1 MKHAFFSLL
10 LPFRPLACRRTCPS
24 FAGYASSRALLL
36 PCSPHV
42 PILLRDDIFS
52 HSLLHPKLPS
62 YLSHKKGTA
71 ALRPTA
77 PFRHFHPFLAALCP
91 GKNAPFPL
99 PGAAAAFP
107 DSSLPPHPAIR
118 LELAF
123 SAPLLRQYAP
133 AKRLYPLV
141 LRHTLPPFGGSMPA
155 LPPFFPRRA
164 WFFPPLAAQ
173 R

>member
-1 MKHAFFSLL
+1 MLFSLFSCRSGLSPAAAPTL
-10 LPFRPLACRRTCPS
+10 LLLDTPLLAPS
-24 FAGYASSRALLL
+24 FFPVRHMFPSSCAMIFFLIPFSIRSSL
-36 PCSPHV
+36 P
-42 PILLRDDIFS
+42 IF
-52 HSLLHPKLPS
+52 LT
-62 YLSHKKGTA
+62 KKGTA
-71 ALRPTA
+71 ALRPTV

-91 GKNAPFPL
+91 GKNEPVPL

-141 LRHTLPPFGGSMPA
+141 LRHTLPPFGGSKPA
-155 LPPFFPRRA
+155 LRSSF
-164 WFFPPLAAQ
+164 
-173 R
+173 